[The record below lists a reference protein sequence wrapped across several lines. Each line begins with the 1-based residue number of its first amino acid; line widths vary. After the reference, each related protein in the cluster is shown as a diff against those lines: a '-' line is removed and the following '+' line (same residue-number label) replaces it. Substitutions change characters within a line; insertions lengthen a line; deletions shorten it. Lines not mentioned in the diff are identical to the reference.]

1 MNKKPSVSIVGRMNV
16 GKSTLFN
23 RLSDRVK
30 SITMDY
36 EGVTRDFVK
45 DTISW
50 QGRTFDIFDTGG
62 ISLRKTQDELLEKA
76 REVALNMVKETDII
90 LFVVDGTVGVAKE
103 DREIARLLHKLG
115 KTVFLIINKID
126 SKKSD
131 EHGQEFRQLGFETM
145 IRISAEHAKGIG
157 DILDLLAQK
166 LPEHGIGQEKEPG
179 CRVVLL
185 GKPNVGKSSLM
196 NLILK
201 KERSIVSDVAGTTRE
216 ALSDKVSFYSEDILM
231 TDTPGIRKKRAV
243 TEDLESLM
251 VKSSMRA
258 LNEADVVLLLIDASE
273 GKISDQELKLAFYA
287 FTEKHKALALLF
299 NKQDLTTE
307 DTKSQLKFSMS
318 EYEYVFKKVPQL
330 SISCTTD
337 RNIGKVLPLVKEL
350 YDRSH
355 QQFNEDDL
363 KLLFKDALMHKP
375 LYCNSNLLIFYG
387 ARQIK
392 TNPITIVLI
401 VNEPKWFGPSQIM
414 FFENILRAKYD
425 LLGVPVKF
433 FVRKRG

>member
-1 MNKKPSVSIVGRMNV
+1 MNKKPRVIIVGRMNV

-30 SITMDY
+30 SMTMDY

-50 QGRTFDIFDTGG
+50 QGRTFDIVDTGG
-62 ISLRKTQDELLEKA
+62 INLRKTQDEILAKA
-76 REVALNMVKETDII
+76 REVALEQVKASDIV
-90 LFVVDGTVGVAKE
+90 LFVVDGTIGLTK
-103 DREIARLLHKLG
+103 DDNEIARLLRKMG
-115 KTVFLIINKID
+115 KNVILVVNKID
-126 SKKSD
+126 SKKSNEHQD
-131 EHGQEFRQLGFETM
+131 EFKQLGFKD
-145 IRISAEHAKGIG
+145 ILRVSAEHARGIG
-157 DILDLLAQK
+157 DILDLLAQT
-166 LPEHGIGQEKEPG
+166 LPEHGQGEEVDPKS
-179 CRVVLL
+179 RVVLL

-243 TEDLESLM
+243 TEDLETMM

-258 LNEADVVLLLIDASE
+258 LNDANVVLLLIDASE
-273 GKISDQELKLAFYA
+273 GKIADQELKLAFYA
-287 FTEKHKALALLF
+287 FTEKFKALALLF
-299 NKQDLTTE
+299 NKEDLATE
-307 DTKSQLKFSMS
+307 DSRAQLKHSMS
-318 EYEYVFKKVPQL
+318 EYEFVFKKVPQL
-330 SISCTTD
+330 SISCATGK
-337 RNIGKVLPLVKEL
+337 NIGKVLPLIKEL
-350 YDRSH
+350 VDRGN

-363 KLLFKDALMHKP
+363 KLLFKTALMHKP
-375 LYCNSNLLIFYG
+375 LYHNGNMLIFYG

-392 TNPITIVLI
+392 SQPITIVLI

-414 FFENILRAKYD
+414 FFENILRAEYN
-425 LLGVPVKF
+425 LSGVPVKF